1 MDLKFVLTQLI
12 VSFIYI
18 TIYFLIFRKSTKF
31 TLNRFYLLS
40 TVLLATF
47 IPLISFD
54 VFPTEAV
61 PIKLPNVNKSVNP
74 VVNNEQNI
82 NILFI
87 IYAIGVFIAAVVF
100 LYNIIFISKLIL
112 SNAFTKD
119 GKYYVHDGCN
129 NAFSFFNFI
138 FVEKSNAVQLA
149 HEKAHASLLHSIDRM
164 LLAIITIA
172 CWYNPFIYLY
182 RYFIIEN
189 HEYQADTLATKKLNV
204 SHENY
209 TQKLL
214 DYLSQTQKTSLT
226 NNFNSLIK
234 NRIVML
240 LSTKKQSKLHL
251 LMIPAIV
258 VVFSAFTFKTYPVIK
273 QMNSNVEMVGDTV
286 PKESKN
292 KRQAKNEAKLKTQ
305 KASKDDGLKQDT
317 VITFDPATNQE
328 TMVIIQN
335 HPDSPNGNTIIKAD
349 KMEYEKNF
357 DLDKYLKDLTLSGKI
372 TTIVDTLVIF
382 DPETYVE
389 TVHVDSY
396 DLPME
401 ISRIMGQLKSY
412 EERIKVKEKY
422 ATNMK
427 TSMIK
432 NK

>member
-40 TVLLATF
+40 TVLLSTF

-54 VFPTEAV
+54 VFPTEV
-61 PIKLPNVNKSVNP
+61 MPIKLSSASKSVNLAE
-74 VVNNEQNI
+74 NNEQNI

-87 IYAIGVFIAAVVF
+87 IYAIGVFIATAIF
-100 LYNIIFISKLIL
+100 LYNIIFILKLIL
-112 SNAFTKD
+112 SNVFTKD

-164 LLAIITIA
+164 LMAIITIT

-189 HEYQADTLATKKLNV
+189 HEYQADTLATKKLNM
-204 SHENY
+204 SHESY
-209 TQKLL
+209 TQQLI
-214 DYLSQTQKTSLT
+214 DYLSLTQKTHLT

-240 LSTKKQSKLHL
+240 LKTKKQSKLYL
-251 LMIPAIV
+251 LMVPIILLI
-258 VVFSAFTFKTYPVIK
+258 FSAFTFKKYPVIK
-273 QMNSNVEMVGDTV
+273 PIKSGLELVTDTV
-286 PKESKN
+286 PKDSRY
-292 KRQAKNEAKLKTQ
+292 KRQAINEAKIKNK
-305 KASKDDGLKQDT
+305 KASKDDGVKHDT
-317 VITFDPATNQE
+317 VITYDAVTKEEKIVITHNYPNTTNE
-328 TMVIIQN
+328 
-335 HPDSPNGNTIIKAD
+335 NTIIKAD
-349 KMEYEKNF
+349 KIEYDKNF
-357 DLDKYLKDLTLSGKI
+357 DLEKYLKDLTLSGKT
-372 TTIVDTLVIF
+372 TTIVDTIVTF
-382 DPETYVE
+382 DPETYIE
-389 TVHVDSY
+389 TVQVDSY

-401 ISRIMGQLKSY
+401 ISRIIGQLKSY

-422 ATNMK
+422 ATNKK
-427 TSMIK
+427 TSVFK